1 MFGDSNFHEFALSC
15 SVSPKFQKN
24 ILFHLV
30 KLVLVLGGNTIAVSI
45 MHIPLFLARVN
56 MMLLYLVQSLEG
68 ISDIRDES
76 DRSGMRIVIEVCR
89 ILVVL
94 ISILFY

>member
-1 MFGDSNFHEFALSC
+1 
-15 SVSPKFQKN
+15 
-24 ILFHLV
+24 
-30 KLVLVLGGNTIAVSI
+30 